1 MDQTAPDPSRR
12 TAMILL
18 GAGALTP
25 VALAVLSRQPGGG
38 ADAGGLRFDV
48 LDVTRGALPGH
59 VRHASTVVLAE
70 APSWPDV
77 VRVQLRVR
85 NLAALPLLLSPGQ
98 FRLRVD
104 RGVTVMPTGWRH
116 GPAPLGGGDAR
127 TGWIDFRAPAGGQ
140 LFDLEFTPAGQAEP
154 VAVPL
159 AVPLTVLSAGPLEEP
174 GAVA

>member
-12 TAMILL
+12 TALILL

-25 VALAVLSRQPGGG
+25 VALAVLSHQPGG

-48 LDVTRGALPGH
+48 IDVSRAVLAGH
-59 VRHASTVVLAE
+59 LAHAGPVPLAE

-77 VRVQLRVR
+77 VRVQLRVH
-85 NLAALPLLLSPGQ
+85 NLAALPLLVSPGQ

-104 RGVTVMPTGWRH
+104 RGVSVMPTGWLH
-116 GPAPLGGGDAR
+116 GPGPLAGGDAR
-127 TGWIDFRAPAGGQ
+127 TGWIDFRAPAGAR

-159 AVPLTVLSAGPLEEP
+159 AVP